1 MAADDF
7 STAPSEVIE
16 DAPIFNNIIT
26 ETESEKKEYL
36 NLSTTSVRRYTIKFN
51 AQTTTVKDAILAHY
65 NARYGGYDSFA
76 WTSVPAHVN
85 SGSNLT
91 GRWIDGSIKFTPV
104 GYKLW
109 NISIRF
115 EKAN

>member
-7 STAPSEVIE
+7 STAPSEVVE
-16 DAPIFNNIIT
+16 VAPSFHNVI
-26 ETESEKKEYL
+26 TESESMKKEFM
-36 NLSTTSVRRYTIKFN
+36 NLSTTSIQQYQLKFN
-51 AQTTTVKDAILAHY
+51 AKTTAVKDAILLHY
-65 NARYGGYDSFA
+65 NGRYGGYDEFI

-91 GRWIDGSIKFTPV
+91 GRWVTGSIKFTPI

-109 NISIRF
+109 NITIIF
-115 EKAN
+115 EKSN